1 MKIDENQITALLQ
14 RPSEALQVELK
25 TWLDPRDDDHIAKLV
40 KAIFAIRNRNGGFI
54 VIGYADATQH
64 PDKFDLDKS
73 VGMLYHVDKIQGLV
87 SRYASN
93 SFEIAVPLRK
103 RDGQLH
109 PVIVVPE
116 GVRVPVIVK
125 RDLVSN
131 GGKKLLQKGD
141 VYFRTL
147 QSNGTPS
154 SAHLLPSDYP
164 ELLDICFENREADIG
179 RFLRRH
185 LSGIDSHVVETLL
198 GVGSTDPIP
207 QHRKRAFALIKEGT
221 DRAGVAAQKCGATA
235 ELQKLQNF
243 LTMRVGLVLDP
254 AKPDELPTKEFLN
267 KVSASNPQYTGWPI
281 WFDSRAFAKEDHR
294 PYVSD
299 EAWQALI
306 VALDEGLWPKRFDFM
321 RFNPKGEFYL
331 QRVMQDDFSTK
342 VAPGEAMD
350 VVLMIYRV
358 TEVLAVGLSIARKIG
373 WDSDSTAYFAFR
385 WTGLNGRML
394 SSWVNPMREY
404 DGSGGMSHSDAAKAF
419 VRVPLEV
426 SHSAL
431 APHVAEAVGPLF
443 ALFDGYVPSQEII
456 EKCVRKMIERKM
468 DDT

>member
-1 MKIDENQITALLQ
+1 MKIDENQIISLLH
-14 RPSEALQVELK
+14 RPSEGLQVELK
-25 TWLDPRDDDHIAKLV
+25 SWLDPRNKNHIARLV

-54 VIGYADATQH
+54 VIGYDDATQL
-64 PDKFDLDKS
+64 PDKFKLGES
-73 VGMLYHVDKIQGLV
+73 VEKLYHIDKIQGLV
-87 SRYASN
+87 SSYAN
-93 SFEIAVPLRK
+93 DSFEIAVLLRK
-103 RDGQLH
+103 REGQEH

-125 RDLVSN
+125 KDLVGN
-131 GGKKLLQKGD
+131 NDKNLLQKGD

-154 SAHLLPSDYP
+154 SARLLPSDYP

-207 QHRKRAFALIKEGT
+207 QHRERAFALIKEGT
-221 DRAGVAAQKCGATA
+221 DRAGVAAQKCGASA
-235 ELQKLQNF
+235 ELQTVQEY

-281 WFDSRAFAKEDHR
+281 WLDSRAAAYEGHR
-294 PYVSD
+294 PYVLG

-306 VALDEGLWPKRFDFM
+306 VALDEESFWKRFDFM
-321 RFNPKGEFYL
+321 RFDPKGEFYL
-331 QRVMQDDFSTK
+331 QRVMQDDFR
-342 VAPGEAMD
+342 VAPGTAMD
-350 VVLMIYRV
+350 VVLMINRV
-358 TEVLAVGLSIARKIG
+358 AEVLAVGLSIARNIG
-373 WDSDSTAYFAFR
+373 WDSDSTAYFAFW
-385 WTGLNGRML
+385 WTGLKGRML
-394 SSWVNPMREY
+394 SSWANPRWY
-404 DGSGGMSHSDAAKAF
+404 DVTGGTSHSDAAEAF
-419 VRVPLEV
+419 VHVPLEG

-431 APHVAEAVGPLF
+431 APHVAKAVGPLF
-443 ALFDGYVPSQEII
+443 ALFDGYAPPQEII
-456 EKCVRKMIERKM
+456 EKCVRNMIERKM
-468 DDT
+468 DSN